1 MVTPHSVAQLCGL
14 TVHIATR
21 HGNTSPQV
29 RVLDAVNLSVHAGK
43 VTALIGESGCGKS
56 LAALAL
62 CGLLP
67 PGSNARGDVVID
79 GVSLAGADERRWC
92 QLRGAHIGF
101 IPQSAATSFTAVRTV
116 GSQLTEVC
124 RRLDADRSVDE
135 LLAAVRL
142 PAAVADRYPHE
153 LSGGMAQRV
162 AIAAAI
168 AARPKVVL
176 ADEPTSA
183 LDPDNAD
190 MVWQL
195 LGEAAAAGAGVLV
208 ITHELRGLLSSGVCD
223 DIALMRNGTVVQ
235 QDTADAV
242 TDSSDA
248 YVQRF
253 FAGAIR

>member
-1 MVTPHSVAQLCGL
+1 MVNPHPVAQLRGL
-14 TVHIATR
+14 TVDIATR
-21 HGNTSPQV
+21 HGNTASEV
-29 RVLDAVNLSVHAGK
+29 RVLDAVHLSVHPGR

-67 PGSNARGDVVID
+67 PGSQTRGEIVID
-79 GVSLAGADERRWC
+79 GVDLAGADERSWR

-101 IPQSAATSFTAVRTV
+101 VPQSAATSFTAVRTI
-116 GSQLTEVC
+116 GSQLSEVC
-124 RRLDADRSVDE
+124 RRLDADRGVDE
-135 LLAAVRL
+135 LLAAVHL
-142 PAAVADRYPHE
+142 PAGTADRYPHE
-153 LSGGMAQRV
+153 LSGGMAQRA

-168 AARPKVVL
+168 AARPKALL

-190 MVWQL
+190 LVWQL

-208 ITHELRGLLSSGVCD
+208 ITHELPGLLRSGLCD
-223 DIALMRNGTVVQ
+223 DIALMRDGTVVQ
-235 QDTADAV
+235 QDTAATV
-242 TDSSDA
+242 TASEDP

-253 FAGAIR
+253 FAAAVP